1 MLATGSDV
9 TVSDDQFERYRGD
22 EAVNFVRVA
31 GDGERFFAHRF
42 RDGLFRVADPALG
55 RTKHHSANQIS
66 LRADEVAAYLAR
78 GFLLRMRGERTGQVN
93 LISADEIMCDVVLP
107 SLSR

>member
-1 MLATGSDV
+1 MLATRPGV
-9 TVSDDQFERYRGD
+9 TVPDEQCDRYRSD

-31 GDGERFFAHRF
+31 ADGECFFAHRF

-66 LRADEVAAYLAR
+66 ARADEVAGYLAR

-93 LISADEIMCDVVLP
+93 LISADEITRDVP
-107 SLSR
+107 SPS